1 MSERLDRAVLI
12 ARNCGWLPLLLRTVI
27 AVGVVGAVVATAVPA
42 WDVPDIYL
50 LLAVVAGAVGVVVP
64 DAGGALFCTAAV
76 VVAWATGAP
85 GGVGPAVVV
94 TALCLLVV
102 HVASALAAAMP
113 VTARGDLRSAAR
125 WARPT
130 AVLAIATI
138 AAAGLA
144 AAFDRWS
151 PPGSLLLV
159 LAALA
164 VLAAGTW
171 LLSTSGTRSER

>member
-1 MSERLDRAVLI
+1 MSERFDRAVLT
-12 ARNCGWLPLLLRTVI
+12 ARRCGRLPLLLRAVI
-27 AVGVVGAVVATAVPA
+27 AVAVVGAILATALPA

-50 LLAVVAGAVGVVVP
+50 LIALVAGAVGVVVP
-64 DAGGALFCTAAV
+64 DAGGAVFCSAGV
-76 VVAWATGAP
+76 IVAWATGST
-85 GGVGPAVVV
+85 GGVGPAVVI
-94 TALCLLVV
+94 TAVCLLVV
-102 HVASALAAAMP
+102 HVATALAAAMP
-113 VTARGDLRSAAR
+113 VTARGDLRLAAR

-130 AVLAIATI
+130 AVLAIATV

-144 AAFDRWS
+144 AALDRWS

-171 LLSTSGTRSER
+171 WLTTGGSR

>member
-1 MSERLDRAVLI
+1 M
-12 ARNCGWLPLLLRTVI
+12 ARRCEWLPLLLRAVI
-27 AVGVVGAVVATAVPA
+27 AVGVAGTIVATALPT

-50 LLAVVAGAVGVVVP
+50 LIAIVAGAIGVVVP
-64 DAGGALFCTAAV
+64 DAGGALFCTAGV

-85 GGVGPAVVV
+85 GGIGPAVVI

-102 HVASALAAAMP
+102 HVATALASAMP
-113 VTARGDLRSAAR
+113 VTARGDVRLAAR

-130 AVLAIATI
+130 AVLAIATV

-144 AAFDRWS
+144 TALDRWS
-151 PPGSLLLV
+151 PPGSLLFV

-164 VLAAGTW
+164 VLAVGTW
-171 LLSTSGTRSER
+171 WLTTGSSR

>member
-1 MSERLDRAVLI
+1 MSERLDRAVLT
-12 ARNCGWLPLLLRTVI
+12 ARRCGWLPLLLRAII
-27 AVGVVGAVVATAVPA
+27 AGGVVGAVVATGVPA

-50 LLAVVAGAVGVVVP
+50 LIALVAGATGIVVP
-64 DAGGALFCTAAV
+64 DAGGAVFCTAAV

-102 HVASALAAAMP
+102 HVATALAAAMP
-113 VTARGDLRSAAR
+113 VTARGELRLAAR

-130 AVLAIATI
+130 AVLAIATV

-144 AAFDRWS
+144 AALDRWS

-164 VLAAGTW
+164 VLAVGTW
-171 LLSTSGTRSER
+171 WLSTSGSR

>member
-1 MSERLDRAVLI
+1 VSERLDRAVLM
-12 ARNCGWLPLLLRTVI
+12 ARRCEWLPLLLRAAI
-27 AVGVVGAVVATAVPA
+27 AVGVAGAIVATALPS

-50 LLAVVAGAVGVVVP
+50 LIAIVAGAVGVVVP
-64 DAGGALFCTAAV
+64 DAGGALFCTAGV

-102 HVASALAAAMP
+102 HVATALASAMP
-113 VTARGDLRSAAR
+113 VTARGELQLAAR
-125 WARPT
+125 WARAT
-130 AVLAIATI
+130 AVLAIATV

-144 AAFDRWS
+144 TALDRWS
-151 PPGSLLLV
+151 PPGSLLFV

-164 VLAAGTW
+164 VLAVGTW
-171 LLSTSGTRSER
+171 WLTTGSSR

>member
-1 MSERLDRAVLI
+1 VSERLDRAVLM
-12 ARNCGWLPLLLRTVI
+12 ARRCEWLPLLLRAVI
-27 AVGVVGAVVATAVPA
+27 AVGVAGAIVATALPT
-42 WDVPDIYL
+42 WDAPDIYL
-50 LLAVVAGAVGVVVP
+50 LIAIVAGATGAVVP
-64 DAGGALFCTAAV
+64 DAGGALFCTAGV

-85 GGVGPAVVV
+85 GGIGPAVVV

-102 HVASALAAAMP
+102 HVATALASAMP
-113 VTARGDLRSAAR
+113 VTARGDVRLAAR

-144 AAFDRWS
+144 TALDRWS
-151 PPGSLLLV
+151 PPGSLLFV

-164 VLAAGTW
+164 VLAVGTW
-171 LLSTSGTRSER
+171 WLTTGSSH

>member
-1 MSERLDRAVLI
+1 MLT
-12 ARNCGWLPLLLRTVI
+12 ARRCGWLPLLLRTVI
-27 AVGVVGAVVATAVPA
+27 AAGVVGAVVATALPS
-42 WDVPDIYL
+42 WDVPNIYL
-50 LLAVVAGAVGVVVP
+50 LIALVAGAVGVIVP
-64 DAGGALFCTAAV
+64 DAGGALFCTAGV

-102 HVASALAAAMP
+102 HVATALASAMP
-113 VTARGDLRSAAR
+113 VTARGEMRLAAR

-130 AVLAIATI
+130 GVLAIATV

-144 AAFDRWS
+144 AGLDRWS
-151 PPGSLLLV
+151 PPGSLLIV

-164 VLAAGTW
+164 LLAVGTW
-171 LLSTSGTRSER
+171 WLTAGSSR

>member
-1 MSERLDRAVLI
+1 MSERLDRAMLT
-12 ARNCGWLPLLLRTVI
+12 ARSCGWLPLLLRAII
-27 AVGVVGAVVATAVPA
+27 AGGVAGAVLATALPA

-50 LLAVVAGAVGVVVP
+50 VIALVAGATGVVVP
-64 DAGGALFCTAAV
+64 DAGGAVFCTAGV
-76 VVAWATGAP
+76 VVAWATGSP

-102 HVASALAAAMP
+102 HVATALAAAMP
-113 VTARGDLRSAAR
+113 VTAQGDLRLATR

-130 AVLAIATI
+130 AVLAVATV
-138 AAAGLA
+138 ATAGLA
-144 AAFDRWS
+144 AGLDRWS

-164 VLAAGTW
+164 VLAVGTW
-171 LLSTSGTRSER
+171 WLSTGGSR